1 MKSYETVLKNNF
13 FIFNLLDLL
22 LVLHVLMYVY
32 VSYAYLELLFMMIKV
47 V

>member
-22 LVLHVLMYVY
+22 LLLHVLMYVY
-32 VSYAYLELLFMMIKV
+32 ILCIICIFGVIIYDD
-47 V
+47 